1 MTGGLPHLRRAALL
15 AAALALVVGAAACSS
30 DSGSEDAGAETTATS
45 AAGTSDTTVADA
57 TDTTVDP
64 QTAWVEHEAP
74 PECECAHGDPYS
86 YWTRTADPDKVVLYF
101 QGGGACFSA
110 EMCAEGS
117 TSYTQ
122 VASGLEVTGT
132 DTRDPSG
139 IFDLNDPANPFR
151 DWSFVY
157 VPYCTGDL
165 HLGDSVHEY
174 SEDVTTSHK
183 GFVNASAAYD
193 TLLEDFGDAEQVFV
207 TGSSA
212 GGVPAPMFGA
222 LVADDLPDAQV
233 SVLSDASGAYPSS
246 PAINAAIGALWG
258 TFDNVPDWPENEG
271 LTAEDWGVT
280 DLFVQAGAHAPA
292 VRFARYDTAYDEVQS
307 SFSQLAGFSGD
318 DLKTTIQDN
327 GAYIEDG
334 GTDVASYL
342 APGTVHTILGTPAL
356 YTLEVD
362 GTSFLDW
369 LTAYAD
375 GEDVPDVTCTGDCG
389 DPAAAGGGG
398 GATTTTTG

>member
-1 MTGGLPHLRRAALL
+1 MTRRLPLP
-15 AAALALVVGAAACSS
+15 ALALLLALVITAAACSSS
-30 DSGSEDAGAETTATS
+30 DSGSEDAGA
-45 AAGTSDTTVADA
+45 DTTVSTDTDA
-57 TDTTVDP
+57 TDTASSAPVDP
-64 QTAWVEHEAP
+64 QTEWVEHEAP

-110 EMCAEGS
+110 DMCAQGS
-117 TSYTQ
+117 TNYTQ

-132 DTRDPSG
+132 DSRDPSG

-165 HLGDSVHEY
+165 HLGDNVNEY
-174 SEDVTTSHK
+174 SPEVTVSHK

-193 TLLEDFGDAEQVFV
+193 TLLEEFGGAGEVFV

-212 GGVPAPMFGA
+212 GGVPSPVFGA

-233 SVLSDASGAYPSS
+233 TVLADASGAYPSS
-246 PAINAAIGALWG
+246 PPINAAIGSLWG
-258 TFDNVPDWPENEG
+258 TFENVPDWPENEG
-271 LTAEDWGVT
+271 LTPEEWGVT
-280 DLFVQAGAHAPA
+280 DLFVQAGLHAPD
-292 VRFARYDTAYDEVQS
+292 VRFARYDNAYDDVQS
-307 SFSQLAGFSGD
+307 SFSELAGFDGD
-318 DLKTTIQDN
+318 DLKTTIVSN
-327 GAYIEDG
+327 EAYIEDG

-342 APGTVHTILGTPAL
+342 APGTDHTILGTPAL

-362 GTSFLDW
+362 GTSFLEW
-369 LTAYAD
+369 LTAYANGD
-375 GEDVPDVTCTGDCG
+375 DVPDVACGPDCG
-389 DPAAAGGGG
+389 GPDE
-398 GATTTTTG
+398 GA

>member
-1 MTGGLPHLRRAALL
+1 MTGGLPLLRRAVLVAG
-15 AAALALVVGAAACSS
+15 AVALAVGAAACSS
-30 DSGSEDAGAETTATS
+30 DAGSDEASADPTEAPATV
-45 AAGTSDTTVADA
+45 TP
-57 TDTTVDP
+57 VDP
-64 QTAWVEHEAP
+64 QTEWVQHEAP

-86 YWTRTADPDKVVLYF
+86 YWTRTADPDRVVLYF

-117 TSYTQ
+117 RSYSP

-132 DTRDPSG
+132 DAREPSG
-139 IFDLNDPANPFR
+139 IFDLNDPDNPFQ

-165 HLGDSVHEY
+165 HLGDNVKEY
-174 SEDVTTSHK
+174 SDEVTVSHK

-193 TLLEDFGDAEQVFV
+193 TLLQEFGAADEVFV

-212 GGVPAPMFGA
+212 GGVPAPIFGA
-222 LVADDLPDAQV
+222 LVADDLPDARV

-246 PAINAAIGALWG
+246 PAVNAGIGALWG
-258 TFDNVPDWPENEG
+258 TFDNLPDWPENEG
-271 LTAEDWGVT
+271 LTPEDWGVT

-292 VRFARYDTAYDEVQS
+292 VRFARYDNAYDEVQA
-307 SFSQLAGFSGD
+307 SFSELAGFGGT
-318 DLKTTIQDN
+318 DLKATIQGN
-327 GAYIEDG
+327 EAYIEDRG
-334 GTDVASYL
+334 VEVASYL
-342 APGTVHTILGTPAL
+342 APGTDHTVLGTPGL

-375 GEDVPDVTCTGDCG
+375 GDDVPDVACTGDCG
-389 DPAAAGGGG
+389 DPAALDG
-398 GATTTTTG
+398 GATTTTVG

>member
-1 MTGGLPHLRRAALL
+1 MTGGLPRLRRAVLVAG
-15 AAALALVVGAAACSS
+15 AVALAVGAAACSS
-30 DSGSEDAGAETTATS
+30 DAGSDEASADPTEAPATV
-45 AAGTSDTTVADA
+45 TP
-57 TDTTVDP
+57 VDP
-64 QTAWVEHEAP
+64 QTEWVQHEAP

-86 YWTRTADPDKVVLYF
+86 YWTRTADPDRVVLYF

-117 TSYTQ
+117 RSYSP

-132 DTRDPSG
+132 DAREPSG
-139 IFDLNDPANPFR
+139 IFDLNDPDNPFQ

-165 HLGDSVHEY
+165 HLGDNVKEY
-174 SEDVTTSHK
+174 SDEVTVSHK

-193 TLLEDFGDAEQVFV
+193 TLLEDFGDADEVFV

-212 GGVPAPMFGA
+212 GGVPAPIFGA
-222 LVADDLPDAQV
+222 LVADDLPDARV

-246 PAINAAIGALWG
+246 PAVNAGIGALWG
-258 TFDNVPDWPENEG
+258 TFDNLPDWPENEG
-271 LTAEDWGVT
+271 LTPEDWGVT

-292 VRFARYDTAYDEVQS
+292 VRFARYDNAYDEVQA
-307 SFSQLAGFSGD
+307 SFSELAGFGGT
-318 DLKTTIQDN
+318 DLKATIQGN
-327 GAYIEDG
+327 EAYIEDRG
-334 GTDVASYL
+334 VEVASYL
-342 APGTVHTILGTPAL
+342 APGTDHTVLGTPGL

-375 GEDVPDVTCTGDCG
+375 GDDVPDVACTGDCG
-389 DPAAAGGGG
+389 DPAALDG
-398 GATTTTTG
+398 GATTTTVG

>member
-1 MTGGLPHLRRAALL
+1 MTRRTTLPALL
-15 AAALALVVGAAACSS
+15 LAFVLLLAAAACSS
-30 DSGSEDAGAETTATS
+30 GSGSEDAGADTTEAAADTTTTS
-45 AAGTSDTTVADA
+45 APAATTP
-57 TDTTVDP
+57 VDP

-86 YWTRTADPDKVVLYF
+86 YWTRTADPNKVVLYF

-117 TSYTQ
+117 DSYTQ

-132 DTRDPSG
+132 DDRAPSG
-139 IFDLNDPANPFR
+139 IFDLNDPSNPFK

-165 HLGDSVHEY
+165 HLGNSEHEY
-174 SEDVTTSHK
+174 SADVTVNHK

-193 TLLEDFGDAEQVFV
+193 TLLEEFGDAQQVFV

-212 GGVPAPMFGA
+212 GGVPSPMFGA
-222 LVADDLPDAQV
+222 LVADDLPDADV
-233 SVLSDASGAYPSS
+233 AVLSDASGAYPSS
-246 PAINAAIGALWG
+246 PAINAAIGSLWG

-271 LTAEDWGVT
+271 LTPEDWGVT
-280 DLFVQAGAHAPA
+280 DLFVQAGAHAPD
-292 VRFARYDTAYDEVQS
+292 VRFARYDTAYDDVQS
-307 SFSQLAGFSGD
+307 SFSELAGFAGD

-327 GAYIEDG
+327 EAYIEDG
-334 GTDVASYL
+334 GVEVASYL

-356 YTLEVD
+356 YDLEVD

-375 GEDVPDVTCTGDCG
+375 GEDVPDVACSGDCG
-389 DPAAAGGGG
+389 NPNAN
-398 GATTTTTG
+398 